1 MNDVNSL
8 LPFGFSLICLI
19 PAAIVAFVL
28 IWRTKDIQAGVRFF
42 LMLSVPIV
50 AIVFFTW
57 LMVEFLPENIF
68 DLLFTLIYVVLLIFI
83 LVSGSLYWFNVTNAG
98 KPIAPNT
105 KNDAQIHWIAGF
117 MFFVTA
123 FTEIVYNI
131 RGLGFLSMLI
141 FANLLGKKFLA
152 FQIREKGIV
161 SRGRLIK
168 FADVHHMEWADLR
181 NKEKANILLANSQKP
196 IQIKIPW
203 EMIIPVDDYIK
214 KNFARV

>member
-1 MNDVNSL
+1 MNDVNWLS
-8 LPFGFSLICLI
+8 PFRFSLICLI
-19 PAAIVAFVL
+19 PVAILAFVFM
-28 IWRTKDIQAGVRFF
+28 WRAKDILGGVRLF
-42 LMLSVPIV
+42 LVLSAPIV

-68 DLLFTLIYVVLLIFI
+68 DLLIRLTSVMLLFFI
-83 LVSGSLYWFNVTNAG
+83 LVSGSLYRFNATSAGKSIALNKETNA
-98 KPIAPNT
+98 
-105 KNDAQIHWIAGF
+105 QIYWMAGLLFFAAAF
-117 MFFVTA
+117 M
-123 FTEIVYNI
+123 ELVYNLG
-131 RGLGFLSMLI
+131 GLNFLAMLI
-141 FANLLGKKFLA
+141 AANLLGKKFLA

-168 FADVHHMEWADLR
+168 FADVHHMEWVDLR
-181 NKEKANILLANSQKP
+181 SKEKANILLANSQKL